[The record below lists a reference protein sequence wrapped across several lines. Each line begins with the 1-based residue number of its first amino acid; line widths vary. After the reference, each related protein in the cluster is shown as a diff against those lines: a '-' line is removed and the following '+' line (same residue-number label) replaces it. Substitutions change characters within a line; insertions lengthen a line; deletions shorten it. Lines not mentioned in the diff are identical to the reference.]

1 MTFFE
6 VDTDTN
12 TIVRGF
18 QIRNGYLEGENVTG
32 AGIYL
37 NGCGAK
43 FEEVCITGNHLYS
56 DSEAGGAGVKC
67 EQSNSVFRNSSIS
80 YNYIDSANLAAG
92 AAMRVN
98 NGEYLYLD
106 NLQILNNRI
115 VNGGYASA
123 LEVTSIGSLNIT
135 LRDCIV
141 MHNVSVVSRGA
152 GAMIFVDASVYIY
165 NTVVD
170 SNVRL

>member
-1 MTFFE
+1 
-6 VDTDTN
+6 
-12 TIVRGF
+12 
-18 QIRNGYLEGENVTG
+18 
-32 AGIYL
+32 
-37 NGCGAK
+37 
-43 FEEVCITGNHLYS
+43 
-56 DSEAGGAGVKC
+56 
-67 EQSNSVFRNSSIS
+67 
-80 YNYIDSANLAAG
+80 
-92 AAMRVN
+92 MRVN

-170 SNVRL
+170 SNDSGTGCELCDQWYSFY